1 MEKKILTA
9 LAVIFFLFMIA
20 FTFISR
26 VTAVKL
32 LPEVECGYT
41 GGVNGEI
48 LPKTA
53 LYTDE
58 RGNNYVYF
66 LIEEDS
72 ILGKVTVVKRLPVKV
87 LSETDEEVLL
97 EGTAEYSNFEFVLKN
112 YEGLKEKDR
121 VRRKSYGRD

>member
-32 LPEVECGYT
+32 LPEVECGYA
-41 GGVNGEI
+41 GGVNGEV

-53 LYTDE
+53 LCTDE
-58 RGNNYVYF
+58 RGNDYVYF

-87 LSETDEEVLL
+87 LSENGEEVTL

-112 YEGLKEKDR
+112 YEDLKEKDR
-121 VRRKSYGRD
+121 VRRNTDG